1 MQVEECSYNAINC
14 ISVLEQMGKD
24 KGEARQSLRFQLSPS
39 PRAEGPK
46 WVYTKD
52 DILECEFY
60 CLNMLGFD
68 LIVFHP
74 YRPLMQ

>member
-1 MQVEECSYNAINC
+1 MACC
-14 ISVLEQMGKD
+14 IT
-24 KGEARQSLRFQLSPS
+24 
-39 PRAEGPK
+39 EGPK
-46 WVYTKD
+46 WVYTKE